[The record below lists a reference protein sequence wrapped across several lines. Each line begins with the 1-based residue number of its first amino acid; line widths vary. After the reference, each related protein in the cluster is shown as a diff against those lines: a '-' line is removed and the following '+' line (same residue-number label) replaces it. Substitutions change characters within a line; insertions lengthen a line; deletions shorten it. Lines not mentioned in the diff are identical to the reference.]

1 MKHLTVDEIIR
12 FVSSDRL
19 NDETL
24 NLSLSVNEHIRK
36 CERCRKLVKAF
47 LMIYDEFSSMDIDKD
62 FVNFIFDADF
72 KETCEDE
79 SVIELET
86 ALEEY
91 DGFR

>member
-47 LMIYDEFSSMDIDKD
+47 LMIYDEFSNMDVDKD

-72 KETCEDE
+72 KEACEDE
-79 SVIELET
+79 SVIELES
-86 ALEEY
+86 ALKEY